1 MWGKNDRKG
10 GLGRFCP
17 KETAIV
23 VSFNVNAKPFPSCPL
38 ERSQGAGERR
48 WKTPAP
54 EISHSAPLS
63 GREGDMF

>member
-1 MWGKNDRKG
+1 MIRKG
-10 GLGRFCP
+10 DWVIQCFCP
-17 KETAIV
+17 KETVIV

-38 ERSQGAGERR
+38 ERSQGADGKR

-63 GREGDMF
+63 GREDMF